1 MEQLTGRYS
10 VVLIDD
16 EELILQSLQGIVS
29 WNELRCCVEGT
40 AKDGAEGITLI
51 ERLRPNI
58 VITDVKMPGK
68 SGLDVADYCNE
79 HFPETRVIVISAY
92 DDFAYVQKAMFSKA
106 VNYLLKPIDRDHLIE
121 TVGKTIRELDRMIQ
135 KRLQTEKT
143 LENAKTLATSSLLFN
158 LARYGTAGS
167 RDADED
173 WIREQMQQDSVVV
186 MAAFYN
192 LKLEMTPTLAIA
204 QSYIERSLQL
214 AGYRPIF
221 GSADDHIIF
230 LCPIMPGTDK
240 ETARQKLAEAIR
252 VFLRHRT
259 TELGEQ
265 AVFCISP
272 VYSNEEQLQQCYG
285 ICREMVQRSFFCSES
300 LVLAEC
306 KKAEADIPNLEIS
319 ELVYAVMHGD
329 TEKTDRILESWK
341 REIVRTED
349 QQFALAKIREI
360 SREVTRCAA
369 KLGMETTNRWEHQ
382 YTNEN
387 FDARYACVMK
397 GVQAVSSYAKQK
409 GDVVSC
415 MCLYV
420 QQQYADRELNLEKVA
435 DTMKLNSNYLSR
447 LFKKEKGE
455 NFSDYLTDVRME
467 KARELLSGTQMK
479 TYRIAEEVG
488 YGDPH
493 YFSQVFKKRY
503 GMVPAEYRRK
513 TAAEFS
519 L

>member
-1 MEQLTGRYS
+1 MEQLKSTYS

-16 EELILQSLQGIVS
+16 EELILQSLHGMVDWQ
-29 WNELRCCVEGT
+29 NLRCSVEGT
-40 AKDGAEGITLI
+40 ARDGAEGITLI

-58 VITDVKMPGK
+58 VITDVKMPVK
-68 SGLDVADYCNE
+68 SGLEVADYCSE
-79 HFPETRVIVISAY
+79 HFPETKVIVISAY

-106 VNYLLKPIDRDHLIE
+106 VNYLLKPIDRDRLIE
-121 TVGKTIRELDRMIQ
+121 TIEKSVRELDRMEE
-135 KRLQTEKT
+135 KRQQTAKT

-167 RDADED
+167 RNADAD

-192 LKLEMTPTLAIA
+192 LKLEMTPTFAIA
-204 QSYIERSLQL
+204 QSYIERALQL

-230 LCPIMPGTDK
+230 LCPILPGTDK
-240 ETARQKLAEAIR
+240 ETARQKLVESIN

-259 TELGEQ
+259 TELGEL
-265 AVFCISP
+265 AVFCVSP
-272 VYSNEEQLQQCYG
+272 VYSNEEQLQQCYS
-285 ICREMVQRSFFCSES
+285 ICREMVQSSFFCSES
-300 LVLAEC
+300 IVLTKSPQTEV
-306 KKAEADIPNLEIS
+306 DIPNLDIS
-319 ELVYAVMHGD
+319 EMVYAVMHGD
-329 TEKTDRILESWK
+329 VERTGRLLENWK
-341 REIVRTED
+341 REIARTED

-360 SREVTRCAA
+360 LREVTRCAA
-369 KLGMETTNRWEHQ
+369 KLGMETANRWEHQ
-382 YTNEN
+382 YINEN
-387 FDARYACVMK
+387 FDARYACVMR
-397 GVQAVSSYAKQK
+397 GVQAVCNYAKQK

-420 QQQYADRELNLEKVA
+420 QLNYADRELNLEKVA
-435 DTMKLNSNYLSR
+435 DSMKLNSNYLSR

-467 KARELLSGTQMK
+467 KAKELLGGTKLK

-513 TAAEFS
+513 MTAEFS